1 MSRSAFLHGI
11 GDFIVS
17 SLPPLMTRT
26 VLGRRYP
33 KFGSGVQNI
42 AVYLRLGRGSRINV
56 IIQCTGRLHEILNGM
71 FDFIVSNVSPLITWT
86 AWGGRCPNIVVLCF
100 FILAPQQ
107 LFFGKRPNE
116 SHEDICWRTHQK
128 SIIAKPAWKKTLK
141 RFRPH
146 PKKHRKFNQHG
157 LN

>member
-42 AVYLRLGRGSRINV
+42 AVYLRLGRGSRINA

-100 FILAPQQ
+100 FILAAGSQKNNLIMGVGRLHRCEFD
-107 LFFGKRPNE
+107 LFYEMFDYMLSDVSCR
-116 SHEDICWRTHQK
+116 RY
-128 SIIAKPAWKKTLK
+128 
-141 RFRPH
+141 
-146 PKKHRKFNQHG
+146 
-157 LN
+157 